1 VGDFHYPFVD
11 EKAVDLLLQFIK
23 DFQPD
28 KIFLNGDIIDMW
40 AISRFTKPL
49 HIDVRI
55 EQELVLLAKFLMKLR
70 RVSHKSQIIY
80 IFGNHEFRFEKYI
93 SQNAKDLVG
102 LKKLSLPEQIVAFCS
117 EDPKIKFVNSGLREN
132 YFKYGKLLIGHFD
145 RVNKHS
151 AYTAKNLLEDKGVS
165 LIQNHT
171 HRGGAS
177 YKRDFSSFKVAHE
190 NFCMCNLNPEYTALP
205 NWQLGFSV
213 IHKWKTSDFFRITP
227 VPIIKNMLL
236 YGDKLYT

>member
-1 VGDFHYPFVD
+1 VGDFHYPFAD
-11 EKAVDLLLQFIK
+11 NKAVDLFINFVG

-28 KIFLNGDIIDMW
+28 NIFLNGDIVDCW
-40 AISRFTKPL
+40 SISKFTKPL

-55 EQELVLLAKFLMKLR
+55 EDELVLVASFLKRLR
-70 RVSHKSQIIY
+70 KVSPDSKIVY
-80 IFGNHEFRFEKYI
+80 IFGNHEYRFAKYI
-93 SQNAKDLVG
+93 ADNARELKG
-102 LKKLSLPEQIVAFCS
+102 LKQMSLEKQIIAFCA

-132 YFKYGKLLIGHFD
+132 YVKYGKLLVGHFD

-171 HRGGAS
+171 HRGGSS

-213 IHKWKTSDFFRITP
+213 IHKWKASDFFRVTP
-227 VPIIKNMLL
+227 IPIIKDMLI